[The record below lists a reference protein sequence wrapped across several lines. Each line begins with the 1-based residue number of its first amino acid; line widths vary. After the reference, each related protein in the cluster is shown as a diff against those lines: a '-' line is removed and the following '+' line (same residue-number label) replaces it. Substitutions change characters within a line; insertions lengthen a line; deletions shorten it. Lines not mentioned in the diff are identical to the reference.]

1 MAAPAVNDTKALQIY
16 FKNPIDF
23 FHQGSII
30 STITRKNE
38 WQGSG
43 YAFHEAPRELTAG
56 ASQRRIGVKLTREFR
71 K

>member
-1 MAAPAVNDTKALQIY
+1 LLLFLEKFPYRVKFYTKNEWMLPVPFQAVHGDKTLQIY

-43 YAFHEAPRELTAG
+43 
-56 ASQRRIGVKLTREFR
+56 
-71 K
+71 

>member
-1 MAAPAVNDTKALQIY
+1 MDAAGGIQAVHGDKTLQIY

-43 YAFHEAPRELTAG
+43 
-56 ASQRRIGVKLTREFR
+56 
-71 K
+71 